1 MDPAL
6 ANAIRLLQ
14 TGAPRE
20 AEAACRALLARN
32 SSNAHAM
39 QVLGVAL
46 RQLGHLEEAETN
58 LRRSVELAPRN
69 AEFSTNLAQ
78 LLGARD
84 KPEESA
90 TEFRRALSIDARF
103 KPALVG
109 LARLAIRTGRYAEA
123 EQHARRII
131 DADER
136 DGEAWSL
143 FGSALHATGRLAEA
157 RSALE
162 RATALAPRHGT
173 TRAQLA
179 ATLCDEEQAELA
191 LAQADEAERL
201 GVAQRALG
209 LVRARALMQLDQ
221 YDAAEAVLAPVVAA
235 APDDTEGQFLLAQ
248 LRHVRGDDDFA
259 RSFRDAASR
268 AGASPAVRAAY
279 ADVMRRSGNTALAEQ
294 LLRALMT
301 DVGMRPELLSSF
313 ATLLQESGRHAEA
326 MAIARQAADAQPGN
340 VAAAENFA
348 AAALS
353 AGHPDAALPTV
364 ERFRG
369 LAPDD
374 QRWITYRADVAR
386 QRGEGWFDEWCD
398 LERVV
403 RLYEV
408 KPPPGYANIEEFHTA
423 LRPAL
428 EARHRQRSHPLDQS
442 LRHGT
447 QTSRGLLADPDPII
461 RAMLDAMAEPIAAYQ
476 AAMSRDT
483 AHPLY
488 ARNSAP
494 AYMVGCWSIRL
505 KRGGF
510 HVNHI
515 HPQGWISS
523 AYYVSVPSEVEDTS
537 MRSGW
542 IKFGEPRFPMPHGE
556 AGRFVQPR
564 PGLLVLF
571 PSYLWHGT
579 TPIHGDEP
587 RLTIAFDAVP
597 RHRVRDA

>member
-14 TGAPRE
+14 TGALRE
-20 AEAACRALLARN
+20 AEAACRALLAHN
-32 SSNAHAM
+32 ASNAHAM

-46 RQLGHLEEAETN
+46 RQLGRLDEAETN
-58 LRRSVELAPRN
+58 LRRSVELAPGN
-69 AEFSTNLAQ
+69 IEFRTNLAQ

-84 KPEESA
+84 QLEASA
-90 TEFRRALSIDARF
+90 AEFRRALAIDARF
-103 KPALVG
+103 KPALLG
-109 LARLAIRTGRYAEA
+109 LARLANRTGQYAEA
-123 EQHARRII
+123 EQHARRLIG
-131 DADER
+131 ADER

-143 FGSALHATGRLAEA
+143 LGSALHATGRLAEA

-162 RATALAPRHGT
+162 RAAILSPKHGT

-201 GVAQRALG
+201 GITAPALG
-209 LVRARALMQLDQ
+209 LVRARAMMLLDR
-221 YDAAEAVLAPVVAA
+221 YDAAETVLAPVVAA
-235 APDDTEGQFLLAQ
+235 APDDTEAQFLLAQ

-259 RSFRDAASR
+259 RTFREAAVRPAASAGVR
-268 AGASPAVRAAY
+268 AGY

-294 LLRALMT
+294 LLLGLIT
-301 DVGMRPELLSSF
+301 EVGNRPELLSSLGTIF
-313 ATLLQESGRHAEA
+313 QESGRYAEA
-326 MAIARQAADAQPGN
+326 MAVARHAAEAQPEN
-340 VAAAENFA
+340 VAAAENFVA
-348 AAALS
+348 ASLS
-353 AGHPDAALPTV
+353 AGQPDAALPTI
-364 ERFRG
+364 ERFRSLTPG
-369 LAPDD
+369 D

-386 QRGEGWFDEWCD
+386 QRGEGWFEEWCD
-398 LERVV
+398 LERLV
-403 RLYEV
+403 RVYEV
-408 KPPPGYANIEEFHTA
+408 TPPPGYANVHDFHAA
-423 LRPAL
+423 LRPVL

-447 QTSRGLLADPDPII
+447 QTSRGLLADDDPII
-461 RAMLDAMAEPIAAYQ
+461 RALLGAMAEPIASYQ
-476 AAMSRDT
+476 AEMSRDP

-494 AYMVGCWSIRL
+494 ARMVGCWSIRL
-505 KRGGF
+505 RRGGF

-542 IKFGEPRFPMPHGE
+542 IKFGEPLFPMPNGE

-564 PGLLVLF
+564 PGRLVLF

-579 TPIHGDEP
+579 TPILGDEP
-587 RLTIAFDAVP
+587 RLAIAFDAVP
-597 RHRVRDA
+597 RV